1 MRFGILGWGKIARTQ
16 LAPAIIQ
23 AGHEVVAIGSRSP
36 EAATLA
42 WSEAHAPVRWTGYEG
57 VLNDPR
63 VEAVYIALPNDA
75 HVPWA
80 LKALAAGHHV
90 LCEKPM
96 ALSLADV
103 DRLSHAAHTAQRH
116 LHEAYMVLHH
126 PQWAALKTLDVG
138 AWRHIQAA
146 FSYDNRDPANIRNQA
161 ALGGGALWDIGCY
174 AVLLGHWLM
183 DRAPD
188 RVRCHQRRHPDWG
201 TDTHTQGELRWG
213 DATVLQFS
221 VSTQAARHQS
231 ALAVGETGWVA
242 LDAPFNPPPQAPW
255 RASEGLSLPHL
266 PTLNQYAAMVHDFVA
281 RAEAGIP
288 TDLRL
293 TRGVTDTLLRLHAA
307 AQTPT

>member
-221 VSTQAARHQS
+221 VSTQAARQQS

-293 TRGVTDTLLRLHAA
+293 SRGVTDTLLRLHAA

>member
-138 AWRHIQAA
+138 AWRYIQAA

>member
-16 LAPAIIQ
+16 LAPAIAQ

-36 EAATLA
+36 TAATMA
-42 WSEAHAPVRWTGYEG
+42 WSEEQPPVRWTGYEG

-63 VEAVYIALPNDA
+63 VDAVYIALPNHE
-75 HVPWA
+75 HVAWS

-96 ALSLADV
+96 ALTLEDV
-103 DRLSHAAHTAQRH
+103 DRLSQAAHTAQRH

-126 PQWAALKTLDVG
+126 PQWAALKALDVG
-138 AWRHIQAA
+138 AWRHLQVT

-183 DRAPD
+183 ERAPD
-188 RVRCHQRRHPDWG
+188 AVRCHQTRHPDWG
-201 TDTHTQGELRWG
+201 TDIHTQGELSWSN
-213 DATVLQFS
+213 ASVLQFS
-221 VSTQAARHQS
+221 VSTQSVRHQS
-231 ALAVGETGWVA
+231 ALAVGEHGWVA

-255 RASEGLSLPHL
+255 RASEGLSLPNT
-266 PTLNQYAAMVHDFVA
+266 PTINQYAAMVHDFA
-281 RAEAGIP
+281 AKSEAGVP
-288 TDLRL
+288 TDLSLSRD
-293 TRGVTDTLLRLHAA
+293 VTQTLLRLHAA
-307 AQTPT
+307 AHTLS

>member
-16 LAPAIIQ
+16 LAPAIAQ

-36 EAATLA
+36 TAATLA
-42 WSEAHAPVRWTGYEG
+42 WSEAHAPVRWTGYEA

-75 HVPWA
+75 HVPWS

-103 DRLSHAAHTAQRH
+103 DRLSQAAHTAQRH
-116 LHEAYMVLHH
+116 LLEAYMVLHH
-126 PQWAALKTLDVG
+126 PQWAALKALDVG
-138 AWRHIQAA
+138 AWRHIQAT

-188 RVRCHQRRHPDWG
+188 TVRCHQTRHPDWG
-201 TDTHTQGELRWG
+201 TDIHTQGELRWG
-213 DATVLQFS
+213 DASVLQFS
-221 VSTQAARHQS
+221 VSTQTFRHQS
-231 ALAVGETGWVA
+231 VLAVGERGWVA
-242 LDAPFNPPPQAPW
+242 LDAPFNPPPLASW
-255 RASEGLSLPHL
+255 RASEGLALPNL

-281 RAEAGIP
+281 RAEAGVP

-293 TRGVTDTLLRLHAA
+293 SRGVTDTLLRLHAA
-307 AQTPT
+307 AHRAS

>member
-1 MRFGILGWGKIARTQ
+1 
-16 LAPAIIQ
+16 
-23 AGHEVVAIGSRSP
+23 
-36 EAATLA
+36 
-42 WSEAHAPVRWTGYEG
+42 VRWTGYEG

-63 VEAVYIALPNDA
+63 VDAVYIALPNDA
-75 HVPWA
+75 HVPWS

-103 DRLSHAAHTAQRH
+103 DRLSQAAHHAQRH

-138 AWRHIQAA
+138 AWRHLQVA

-188 RVRCHQRRHPDWG
+188 AVRCQQTLHPDWG
-201 TDTHTQGELRWG
+201 TDIHTQGELRWG
-213 DATVLQFS
+213 DASVLQFC

-231 ALAVGETGWVA
+231 ALAVGERGWVA

-255 RASEGLSLPHL
+255 RASEGLSLPSM

-281 RAEAGIP
+281 RAEAGVP
-288 TDLRL
+288 TDLSLSRDI
-293 TRGVTDTLLRLHAA
+293 TETVLRLQAA
-307 AQTPT
+307 AHTPS

>member
-1 MRFGILGWGKIARTQ
+1 
-16 LAPAIIQ
+16 
-23 AGHEVVAIGSRSP
+23 
-36 EAATLA
+36 
-42 WSEAHAPVRWTGYEG
+42 
-57 VLNDPR
+57 

-75 HVPWA
+75 HVPWS

-103 DRLSHAAHTAQRH
+103 DRLSQAAHTAQRH

-126 PQWAALKTLDVG
+126 PQWAALKALDVG
-138 AWRHIQAA
+138 AWRHLQVA

-188 RVRCHQRRHPDWG
+188 AVRGQSTRHPDWG
-201 TDTHTQGELRWG
+201 TDIHTQGELRWG
-213 DATVLQFS
+213 DASVLQFS
-221 VSTQAARHQS
+221 VSTQSARHQS
-231 ALAVGETGWVA
+231 AVLVGERGWVA
-242 LDAPFNPPPQAPW
+242 LDAPFNPPTQAPW
-255 RASEGLSLPHL
+255 RASDGLTLPSLPEV
-266 PTLNQYAAMVHDFVA
+266 NQYTAMVHDFVA
-281 RAEAGIP
+281 KAEAGLP

-293 TRGVTDTLLRLHAA
+293 SRDVTETLLRLHAA
-307 AQTPT
+307 AHTPS

>member
-16 LAPAIIQ
+16 LAPAIAQ

-36 EAATLA
+36 LADTLTWTQDQPPA
-42 WSEAHAPVRWTGYEG
+42 RWTTYDG
-57 VLNDPR
+57 VLQDPR

-75 HVPWA
+75 HVPWS

-103 DRLSHAAHTAQRH
+103 DRLSQAAHTAQRH

-126 PQWAALKTLDVG
+126 PQWAALKALDVG
-138 AWRHIQAA
+138 AWRHLQVA

-188 RVRCHQRRHPDWG
+188 AVRGQSTRHPDWG
-201 TDTHTQGELRWG
+201 TDIHTQGELRWG
-213 DATVLQFS
+213 DASVLQFS
-221 VSTQAARHQS
+221 VSTQSARHQS
-231 ALAVGETGWVA
+231 AVLVGERGWVA
-242 LDAPFNPPPQAPW
+242 LDAPFNPPTQAPW
-255 RASEGLSLPHL
+255 RASDGLTLPSLPEV
-266 PTLNQYAAMVHDFVA
+266 NQYTAMVHDFVA
-281 RAEAGIP
+281 KAEAGLP

-293 TRGVTDTLLRLHAA
+293 SRDVTETLLRLHAA
-307 AQTPT
+307 AHTPS

>member
-221 VSTQAARHQS
+221 VSTQVARHQS

-293 TRGVTDTLLRLHAA
+293 SRGVTDTLLRLHAA